1 MRPMLPLILAMAVA
15 GAASAADPAVKHV
28 SAADVTKAI
37 REAPASL
44 IAAVPLATAAE
55 YRVLGI
61 RRGASGEA
69 ELHEK
74 EIDVWYVLEGGGT
87 LMTGGTLTD
96 PKTTAP
102 GEVRG
107 SGIKGGETR
116 AVGKGDVVT
125 IAAGIP
131 HWMSKLDAP
140 MQYLVV
146 KVAAKP

>member
-1 MRPMLPLILAMAVA
+1 MRQLLLLVLLM
-15 GAASAADPAVKHV
+15 AASDPASSADPAVKYL
-28 SAADVTKAI
+28 SASDVAKAI
-37 REAPASL
+37 REAPAGP

-55 YRVLGI
+55 NRVLGI

-87 LMTGGTLTD
+87 LTTGGTLAD

-125 IAAGIP
+125 IAAGGP
-131 HWMSKLDAP
+131 PWVSKGDGP
-140 MQYLVV
+140 MQQLVI
-146 KVAAKP
+146 KGPA

>member
-1 MRPMLPLILAMAVA
+1 MRPMLPLILLLAASVP
-15 GAASAADPAVKHV
+15 ASAADPAVKHV
-28 SAADVTKAI
+28 SAADVVKAI
-37 REAPASL
+37 REAPAGP

-102 GEVRG
+102 GEIRG
-107 SGIKGGETR
+107 SGIKGGET
-116 AVGKGDVVT
+116 AVAKGDVVT

-140 MQYLVV
+140 MQYLVI
-146 KVAAKP
+146 KVTTKP

>member
-1 MRPMLPLILAMAVA
+1 MLHLILSMAVA
-15 GAASAADPAVKHV
+15 SAASAADPAVKLV
-28 SAADVTKAI
+28 SGGDVAKAI
-37 REAPASL
+37 REAPAGL
-44 IAAVPLATAAE
+44 VAAVPLATAAE

-102 GEVRG
+102 GEIRG

-140 MQYLVV
+140 MQYLVI
-146 KVAAKP
+146 KVGAKP

>member
-1 MRPMLPLILAMAVA
+1 MRPMLPLILSMAVA
-15 GAASAADPAVKHV
+15 GAASAADPAVKLV
-28 SAADVTKAI
+28 SGADVAKAI
-37 REAPASL
+37 REAPAGL

-87 LMTGGTLTD
+87 LVTGGTLTD

-102 GEVRG
+102 GEIRG

-116 AVGKGDVVT
+116 AIGKGDVVT

-140 MQYLVV
+140 MQYLVI
-146 KVAAKP
+146 KVGAKP

>member
-1 MRPMLPLILAMAVA
+1 MRPMLPLILSLAAA
-15 GAASAADPAVKHV
+15 GTASAADPAVKHV
-28 SAADVTKAI
+28 PAAEVTKAI
-37 REAPASL
+37 REAPAGL
-44 IAAVPLATAAE
+44 IAAVPLATAPE

-87 LMTGGTLTD
+87 LMTGGTLSD

-146 KVAAKP
+146 KVTAKP

>member
-1 MRPMLPLILAMAVA
+1 MLPLILAAMAVA
-15 GAASAADPAVKHV
+15 AASAADAVKHV
-28 SAADVTKAI
+28 SAADVAKAI
-37 REAPASL
+37 REAPAGL

-74 EIDVWYVLEGGGT
+74 EIDIWYVLEGGGT

>member
-1 MRPMLPLILAMAVA
+1 MRLLLPAILLLVA
-15 GAASAADPAVKHV
+15 SDPASPADPAVKHV
-28 SAADVTKAI
+28 SAADVAKAI
-37 REAPASL
+37 REAPAGL
-44 IAAVPLATAAE
+44 VAAVPLATAPE

-87 LMTGGTLTD
+87 LMTGGTLAD

-116 AVGKGDVVT
+116 PVGKGDVVT
-125 IAAGIP
+125 IAAGVP